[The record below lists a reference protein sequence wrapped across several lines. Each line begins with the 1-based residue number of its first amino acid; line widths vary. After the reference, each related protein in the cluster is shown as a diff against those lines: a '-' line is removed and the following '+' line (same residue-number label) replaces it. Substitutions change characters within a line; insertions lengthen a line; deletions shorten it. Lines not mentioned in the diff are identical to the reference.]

1 MLLFALLQ
9 AVDVWSFGIVLYEL
23 WALREPYDGLNYH
36 ALLHMMSSSKEA
48 VRPALP
54 GRFVC
59 IFVIYC
65 AGLSL
70 RRLSCST
77 AAMLHR
83 MSSSKEAVRPAL
95 PGELWGCR
103 DG

>member
-1 MLLFALLQ
+1 LPFSFKPLQ

-54 GRFVC
+54 GAWFSRRQ
-59 IFVIYC
+59 
-65 AGLSL
+65 L
-70 RRLSCST
+70 RT
-77 AAMLHR
+77 
-83 MSSSKEAVRPAL
+83 
-95 PGELWGCR
+95 
-103 DG
+103 

>member
-1 MLLFALLQ
+1 MFLFQPQ

-54 GRFVC
+54 GKP
-59 IFVIYC
+59 IQMINTPHSD
-65 AGLSL
+65 A
-70 RRLSCST
+70 
-77 AAMLHR
+77 
-83 MSSSKEAVRPAL
+83 
-95 PGELWGCR
+95 
-103 DG
+103 